1 MRGNGKGNNER
12 EGIVVLVLNGIKSLE
27 WDVLERAVS
36 TLCSS
41 FSDVSCGA
49 GILTLVIDGV

>member
-1 MRGNGKGNNER
+1 MRGDGKGSNER

-36 TLCSS
+36 AARTS
-41 FSDVSCGA
+41 FSC
-49 GILTLVIDGV
+49 DGL